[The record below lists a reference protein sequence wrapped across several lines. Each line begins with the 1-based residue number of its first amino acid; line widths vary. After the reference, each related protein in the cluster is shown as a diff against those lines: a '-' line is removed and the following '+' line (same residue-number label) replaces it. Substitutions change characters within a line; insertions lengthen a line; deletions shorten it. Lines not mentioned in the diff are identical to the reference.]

1 MTTEHEVF
9 SDEYVSSQTKRYKQ
23 GTALFTVFVV
33 IFGTLGMLA
42 MVVAIA
48 TDNRSLTGMAL
59 DFVVLSFVSMG
70 ITAIARGRHE
80 TLLENKRLWDRATGS
95 GT

>member
-9 SDEYVSSQTKRYKQ
+9 SDEYVSSQAKRYKQ
-23 GTALFTVFVV
+23 GTTLFTVFVV
-33 IFGTLGMLA
+33 TFATLGTLGVVLA
-42 MVVAIA
+42 IV
-48 TDNRSLTGMAL
+48 TDNRSLTGMAIDL
-59 DFVVLSFVSMG
+59 IILSFVSMG

-80 TLLENKRLWDRATGS
+80 TLLENKRLWDRVAGS